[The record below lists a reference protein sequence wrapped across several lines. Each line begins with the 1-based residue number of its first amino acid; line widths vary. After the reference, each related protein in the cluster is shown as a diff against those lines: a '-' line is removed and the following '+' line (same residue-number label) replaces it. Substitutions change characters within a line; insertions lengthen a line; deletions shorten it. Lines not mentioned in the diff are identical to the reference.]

1 MTLVDLLKGEC
12 QTFVDE
18 FFCRNNY
25 RLLSQRCYLI
35 FFSIMGSRF
44 LQNIQSK
51 SFNTTFQVFA
61 IMLTF
66 LSALEIPF
74 WGSVGMFN

>member
-18 FFCRNNY
+18 FFCRYNY

-44 LQNIQSK
+44 LQNVQSK

-74 WGSVGMFN
+74 WGSVVMFN